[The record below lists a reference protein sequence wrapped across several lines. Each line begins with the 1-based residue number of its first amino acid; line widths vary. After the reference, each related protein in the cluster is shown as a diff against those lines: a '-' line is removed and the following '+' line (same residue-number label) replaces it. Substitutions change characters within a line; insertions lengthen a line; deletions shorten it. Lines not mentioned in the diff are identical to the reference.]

1 MSHTPGGT
9 VKTIAPQALGEGF
22 RVIGE
27 TSAAAGLA
35 TPREL
40 EAARGRPSGRWR
52 AAGRADPAVARIC
65 LASFSRPRW
74 LAGACGYCAREFRRR
89 RARGQGIDDALIQPY
104 SGHATRQSLEIYSRL
119 ALAAAQQR
127 YNDAIGDFPV

>member
-1 MSHTPGGT
+1 VSHTPVST

-27 TSAAAGLA
+27 TSAAAAGLA

-52 AAGRADPAVARIC
+52 AAGRQIQPLPGSAWHRFE
-65 LASFSRPRW
+65 ASLVGWGLRLLRP
-74 LAGACGYCAREFRRR
+74 GVPSPPCAR
-89 RARGQGIDDALIQPY
+89 
-104 SGHATRQSLEIYSRL
+104 
-119 ALAAAQQR
+119 R
-127 YNDAIGDFPV
+127 YRNDAGILVDPPGLTQVHTCKPSHRSSPAQATGR